1 MTDGYDIVFAFDRDY
16 GHAKT
21 FFFVLYGGMPFDT
34 PCIGMRP

>member
-21 FFFVLYGGMPFDT
+21 FFFVLCGDMPYDT